1 MKYITILLLLT
12 FSMKSFSQ
20 LIAPMQPTVV
30 VKNPAWKAE
39 DEAKFK
45 LEMADRLREY
55 GKLAEQVESTREH
68 LKLVKDA
75 TKKLME
81 INRKIANYRY
91 LEMALSNLNDALQK
105 VKSTMRTLNESNCFS
120 PAEYRMINESVL
132 NLVNHTSFTIQAITV
147 VVTDNFASMTDG
159 ERLSN
164 LQESVKQLRD
174 DLGVINNFLWEL
186 ETLNNQ
192 RMQVKTLKY
201 FNNTLKTK

>member
-1 MKYITILLLLT
+1 
-12 FSMKSFSQ
+12 MKSFSQ

-30 VKNPAWKAE
+30 VKNPAWKME

-68 LKLVKDA
+68 LKMVKDA

-120 PAEYRMINESVL
+120 PSEYRMINESVL